1 MGCRVW
7 WVLVV
12 GTCALARPSPAFE
25 ELSKE
30 QIKSA
35 ERGMQWLLKAQN
47 ADGSWGMDHK
57 TAPDVAATCIS
68 GLALLAAGNTNRDG
82 PDAACVK
89 ALDKAVQYV
98 LKRARSAGAH
108 RDIAEGERSEVQ
120 TYVGERVHTFF
131 AVLFLSQI
139 YGSRTLDLPVESY
152 NEMKEA
158 ITKMTNSI
166 AMTQEGDGSWHKETY
181 SSLQATA
188 YAWMALRSAD
198 SAGIPIRH
206 AAVER
211 TLKFIK
217 SQYNP
222 GTKLFNSVSNNEI
235 YATASAMRILHG
247 MGKWKEREDKEATD
261 TLLKMICKGGGMG
274 QGFLTNTGEDF
285 TASVLITH
293 AIIKEGGANWECWFD
308 FVRTRLLK
316 IQNGDGSWTATSCL
330 RGRTFPTA
338 CALLCLQ
345 APTRLLPILDL

>member
-1 MGCRVW
+1 MVNRVLM
-7 WVLVV
+7 VLGV
-12 GTCALARPSPAFE
+12 GACVLARLCPAFD
-25 ELSKE
+25 ELPKE
-30 QIKSA
+30 QIKSV
-35 ERGMQWLLKAQN
+35 ERGTQWLIKAQN
-47 ADGSWGMDHK
+47 GDGSWGMDYK
-57 TAPDVAATCIS
+57 TQADVAATCIS

-82 PDAACVK
+82 PDPACVK

-98 LKRARSAGAH
+98 LKRARNAGAH

-131 AVLFLSQI
+131 AVLFLSQV
-139 YGSRTLDLPVESY
+139 YGSRAVDLPVESY

-166 AMTQEGDGSWHKETY
+166 AMSQESDGSWHKETY

-206 AAVER
+206 AAVDR
-211 TLKFIK
+211 TMKFIK
-217 SQYNP
+217 NQFNS
-222 GTKLFNSVSNNEI
+222 GTKLFNSQSNNEI
-235 YATASAMRILHG
+235 YSTASAMRILHG
-247 MGKWKEREDKEATD
+247 MGKWKEREDNQATD
-261 TLLKMICKGGGMG
+261 TLLKMICKGGSMG

-293 AIIKEGGANWECWFD
+293 ALVKEGGERWECWFD

-316 IQNGDGSWTATSCL
+316 IQNADGSWTATSCL

-338 CALLCLQ
+338 CAMLCLQ
-345 APTRLLPILDL
+345 TPYRLLPILDL

>member
-1 MGCRVW
+1 MDLRARLWMAVS
-7 WVLVV
+7 VL
-12 GTCALARPSPAFE
+12 AWAPLSPAFD
-25 ELSKE
+25 E
-30 QIKSA
+30 QPNEQLKSA
-35 ERGMQWLLKAQN
+35 EHGIQWLIKAQN
-47 ADGSWGMDHK
+47 ADGSWGMDFK
-57 TAPDVAATCIS
+57 SPPDVAATCIA
-68 GLALLAAGNTNRDG
+68 GLSLLAAGNTNRDG
-82 PDAACVK
+82 PDPACVK
-89 ALDKAVQYV
+89 ALDKSVQYV

-131 AVLFLSQI
+131 AVLFLSQV
-139 YGSRTLDLPVESY
+139 YGSHAIDLPAESY

-166 AMTQEGDGSWHKETY
+166 AMSQESDGSWHKETY

-206 AAVER
+206 AAVDR

-217 SQYNP
+217 SQFNP
-222 GTKLFNSVSNNEI
+222 STKLFDSTSNNAI
-235 YATASAMRILHG
+235 YSTASAMRILHG
-247 MGKWKEREDKEATD
+247 MGKWKEREDSQATGE
-261 TLLKMICKGGGMG
+261 LLRLICKGGTMG

-293 AIIKEGGANWECWFD
+293 ALVKEGGEHWETWFD
-308 FVRTRLLK
+308 FVRTRLMK
-316 IQNGDGSWTATSCL
+316 IQNSDGSWTATSCL

>member
-1 MGCRVW
+1 MSRHAFITLGIGVF
-7 WVLVV
+7 V
-12 GTCALARPSPAFE
+12 LARLCPAFE
-25 ELSKE
+25 ELTSE
-30 QIKSA
+30 QLKSA
-35 ERGMQWLLKAQN
+35 ERGTQWLIKAQN
-47 ADGSWGMDHK
+47 ADGSWGMDFK
-57 TAPDVAATCIS
+57 SPPDVAATCIA
-68 GLALLAAGNTNRDG
+68 GLSLLAAGNTNRDG
-82 PDAACVK
+82 PDPACVK

-98 LKRARSAGAH
+98 IKRARNAGAH

-131 AVLFLSQI
+131 AVLFLSQV
-139 YGSRTLDLPVESY
+139 YGSRALDLPAESY

-166 AMTQEGDGSWHKETY
+166 AMSQESDGSWHKETY

-198 SAGIPIRH
+198 SAGIPIRR
-206 AAVER
+206 AAVDR

-217 SQYNP
+217 SQFNS
-222 GTKLFNSVSNNEI
+222 GTKLFNSASNNEI
-235 YATASAMRILHG
+235 YSTASAMRILHG
-247 MGKWKEREDKEATD
+247 MGKWKEREDSQATD
-261 TLLKMICKGGGMG
+261 TLLKMICKGGGLG

-293 AIIKEGGANWECWFD
+293 ALVKEGGERWETWFD
-308 FVRTRLLK
+308 FVRARLLK
-316 IQNGDGSWTATSCL
+316 IQNADGSWTATSCL

-345 APTRLLPILDL
+345 TPTRLLPILDL